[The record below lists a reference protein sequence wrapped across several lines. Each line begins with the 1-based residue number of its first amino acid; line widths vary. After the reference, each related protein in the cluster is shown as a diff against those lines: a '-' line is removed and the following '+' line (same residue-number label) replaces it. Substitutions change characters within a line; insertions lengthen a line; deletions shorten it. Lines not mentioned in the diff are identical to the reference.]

1 MKNVTVEVKKPVI
14 IIGTGRNGSSIFL
27 RMFTYHPEAA
37 WLSTFCNWYP
47 NQPVL
52 NRIFLK
58 AIDYPF
64 IGKHLNRKNNPDE
77 AYNLWNVHC
86 KGFRRPFRDLTRKD
100 VTKKSKKD
108 VRRIMAYMLNE
119 KRNRLLL
126 KLTGWPRIGFLKEI
140 FPDAKFIHIIR
151 DGRAVVNSLL
161 QSDFWMGWLGPSNWR
176 WGELPPNYLKEW
188 DRHEKSFIALA
199 AIQWKM
205 NMDSTESAISEIASK
220 DIIEIKYEE
229 MCENIWKTFETILT
243 FSEMEYPPAFEQ
255 SLGRFKLRNA
265 NDKWKN
271 DLTQDQQEI
280 LSEILG
286 DHLRKYGYNE

>member
-1 MKNVTVEVKKPVI
+1 VTVEVKKPVV

-37 WLSTFCNWYP
+37 WLSTLCNWYP
-47 NQPVL
+47 DKPVL
-52 NRIFLK
+52 NRLFLK
-58 AIDYPF
+58 AIDFPF
-64 IGKHLNRKNNPDE
+64 IGAHLNRKNNPDE
-77 AYNLWNVHC
+77 AYNLWDIHC
-86 KGFRRPFRDLTRKD
+86 KGFRRPFRDLTQKD
-100 VTKKSKKD
+100 VTEKSKKD

-119 KRNRLLL
+119 KRHRLLL

-140 FPDAKFIHIIR
+140 FPDARFIHIVR

-161 QSDFWMGWLGPSNWR
+161 QSDFWMGWHGPSNWR

-188 DRHEKSFIALA
+188 NRHEESFIAMA
-199 AIQWKM
+199 AIQWKIIL
-205 NMDSTESAISEIASK
+205 DATESAISKISPK

-229 MCENIWKTFETILT
+229 ICTNIWKTFETILA
-243 FSEMEYPPAFEQ
+243 FCEMECSRAFEK

-271 DLTQDQQEI
+271 DLTRDQQEI
-280 LSEILG
+280 LSEIL
-286 DHLRKYGYNE
+286 DKHLSKCAYK